1 LPDDVSDPIAKG
13 GEVMPAMVKWSPFQE
28 LDSMERRIRRMFEEV
43 GFAPTLLPAADIYE
57 TDDEFVVQLDVPGFE
72 EKELEIEV
80 SDHQLT
86 VKGERTEAKERK
98 EKAFRLRERLEREF
112 ERRFE
117 LPAEA
122 DTKQVKAKFEKGV
135 LEVHAPKLAVSEPK
149 KIEITKA

>member
-1 LPDDVSDPIAKG
+1 
-13 GEVMPAMVKWSPFQE
+13 MPAMVKWSPFQE
-28 LDSMERRIRRMFEEV
+28 LDSMERRMRRMFEEV

-57 TDDEFVVQLDVPGFE
+57 TGDEFVVELEVPGFE
-72 EKELEIEV
+72 DKELGIEV

-86 VKGERTEAKERK
+86 VKGERTEAKEQK
-98 EKAFRLRERLEREF
+98 EKAFRLRERFEREF

-135 LEVHAPKLAVSEPK
+135 LEVHAPKLAVSKPK